1 MKQELKQEDNRNI
14 NTEDHKGFCKDRRC
28 PKHGSIS
35 IRGRNFKGYVKK
47 IVGNRAVIGWERI
60 LYVPKYERYEKRRSK
75 MHSHIPACL
84 MDNIKTG
91 SYVLIGECRP
101 LSKITHSIVL
111 EIIK

>member
-1 MKQELKQEDNRNI
+1 MKKIEENNQDEKCL
-14 NTEDHKGFCKDRRC
+14 DRRC

-35 IRGRNFKGYVKK
+35 VRGRNFKVYVKK
-47 IVGNRAVIGWERI
+47 IVGNRAVVEWERI
-60 LYVPKYERYEKRRSK
+60 LYVHKYERYEKRKSK
-75 MHSHIPACL
+75 MHSHIPSC
-84 MDNIKTG
+84 MSNKIKQG